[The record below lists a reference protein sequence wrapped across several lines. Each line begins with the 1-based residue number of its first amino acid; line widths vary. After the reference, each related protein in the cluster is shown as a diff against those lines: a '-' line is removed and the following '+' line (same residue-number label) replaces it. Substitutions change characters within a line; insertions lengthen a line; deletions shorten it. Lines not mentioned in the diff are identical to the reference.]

1 MIPLKQYAEKL
12 GKSPV
17 VARQR
22 AARGAF
28 KTAQKIGRDWFI
40 DANEPWIDHREKSL
54 SKRWTQKAD
63 K

>member
-12 GKSPV
+12 GKDPV

-22 AARGAF
+22 AGRGAF
-28 KTAQKIGRDWFI
+28 KTAKKIGRDWFI
-40 DANEPWIDHREKSL
+40 DENEPWIDHREKSL